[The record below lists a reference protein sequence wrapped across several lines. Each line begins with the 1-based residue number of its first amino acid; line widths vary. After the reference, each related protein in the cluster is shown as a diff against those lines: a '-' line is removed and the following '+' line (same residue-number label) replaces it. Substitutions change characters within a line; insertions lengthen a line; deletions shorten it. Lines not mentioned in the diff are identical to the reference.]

1 MKKLLLGLSVVILIF
16 ILENFFG
23 IKISYSN
30 LPSSIQAFVRIIF
43 QIIKVVLGAIIIFSP
58 VIAFMYIL
66 KNSTTSR
73 IRIPPRNRNVEKK
86 DKEKQL
92 NSFKKFNPFF
102 FIPNNAFGGLLILLF
117 FTWLIFGVIFD
128 IGTEL
133 GSPRFFGHDGG

>member
-86 DKEKQL
+86 DEKK
-92 NSFKKFNPFF
+92 N
-102 FIPNNAFGGLLILLF
+102 
-117 FTWLIFGVIFD
+117 
-128 IGTEL
+128 
-133 GSPRFFGHDGG
+133 